1 MQRRRH
7 NMLVRNKKT
16 FSVGA
21 FFALSFIGVLLL
33 IFSPVFGGKNG
44 LQFSDDSF
52 NRLSKGSSYFIPKV
66 AKSNEKFVGKP
77 FSVSFKVD
85 KPGDAP
91 GDAEK
96 RAQNIAKVF
105 TTAGAAVDVTGASV
119 KIEGDLGKVLAS
131 ALQDSDDMFKNDGEK
146 IKARYGVE
154 DEKKM
159 FRQWH
164 NALGKI
170 TKEFQKEKKIEES
183 KMVADVMKKAV
194 EPAYNF
200 YKIDGQKVVDHAGMM
215 SGLLVFYVFYTMWW
229 GYSIFYLFDGLGLSM
244 KKAKIKKEA

>member
-1 MQRRRH
+1 
-7 NMLVRNKKT
+7 MLIRNKKT
-16 FSVGA
+16 FGVGA
-21 FFALSFIGVLLL
+21 FFAITFLGVLLL
-33 IFSPVFGGKNG
+33 IFSPLFGGKNG

-66 AKSNEKFVGKP
+66 AKSNENFMGRT
-77 FSVSFKVD
+77 FSVSIKVD
-85 KPGDAP
+85 KPEDQP

-105 TTAGAAVDVTGASV
+105 TTAGAAVEVNGPAV
-119 KIEGDLGKVLAS
+119 KIQGDLGKVLAS
-131 ALQDSDDMFKNDGEK
+131 AIQDSDDMFKNDGEK
-146 IKARYGVE
+146 IKARYGAD

-164 NALGKI
+164 NALTKI

-183 KMVADVMKKAV
+183 KMVSEVMKKAI

-200 YKIDGQKVVDHAGMM
+200 YKVEGQKVVDHAGML
-215 SGLLVFYVFYTMWW
+215 SGLLVFYVLYTMWW
-229 GYSIFYLFDGLGLSM
+229 GYSIFYMFDGVGLSM